1 MKRCILALTA
11 LLFSGA
17 VLADECDNASTQT
30 ELNTCTASQYQSA
43 DKKLN
48 QTYQDALKRATP
60 QQAGL
65 LKQAQQTWINL
76 RDSDC
81 KFVASGVEGG
91 SIQPMVHNQCLA
103 DKTVEREAW
112 LASLLQCEEGDV
124 SCPLPPAH

>member
-11 LLFSGA
+11 LLLSGA
-17 VLADECDNASTQT
+17 ALADECDSASTQA
-30 ELNTCTASQYQSA
+30 ELNVCTAGQYQAA

-48 QTYQDALKRATP
+48 QTWQDAIKRATP
-60 QQAGL
+60 EQATL
-65 LKQAQQTWINL
+65 LKKAQQTWVNL

-81 KFVASGVEGG
+81 EFVASGVQGG

-103 DKTVEREAW
+103 DKTIEREAW